1 MVVQIQ
7 RDVVKIA
14 EMSLAAGVLFVES
27 SVFLGIIWY
36 NMG

>member
-1 MVVQIQ
+1 MVVQLQ
-7 RDVVKIA
+7 RDVVKVA

-36 NMG
+36 NIG